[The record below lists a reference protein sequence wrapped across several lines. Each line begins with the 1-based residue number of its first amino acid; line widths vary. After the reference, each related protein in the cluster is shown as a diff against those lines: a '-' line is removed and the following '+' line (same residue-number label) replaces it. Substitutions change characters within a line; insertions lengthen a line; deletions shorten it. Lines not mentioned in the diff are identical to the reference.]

1 MGGYIELYKIN
12 KKKIKDRLYHEL
24 INHSLP
30 EIYRAGLINI
40 LGLFTPMTAFN
51 AIKSV

>member
-12 KKKIKDRLYHEL
+12 KKRIKDRLYHEL

-30 EIYRAGLINI
+30 EIYRAGINKCFGTFHSNGR
-40 LGLFTPMTAFN
+40 L
-51 AIKSV
+51 